1 MGQLFHEFNKVEWKG
16 SPVNMVSTSSHAES
30 MCWGEWWSD
39 KAVDEN
45 FPEQGVSV
53 RKKQSNELVHSKSA
67 QQGTNALET
76 ANKLLFNSEELF

>member
-1 MGQLFHEFNKVEWKG
+1 MERQPCKYGVHILKRWIHVLR
-16 SPVNMVSTSSHAES
+16 
-30 MCWGEWWSD
+30 EWWSD
-39 KAVDEN
+39 KVVDEN
-45 FPEQGVSV
+45 FPEQEVSV